1 MRHRGQF
8 SHGRGAVAAV
18 GLAAICLAGSGP
30 AAAAASG
37 AGASPAAS
45 ARTPLTRVR
54 FQLRAECNCASCC
67 FALQDQ
73 LRKLPGITRVEFSP
87 RERIVALTF
96 EEDRVPLSRVAA
108 VVASC
113 ELGKHSALIGDLAD
127 AGPVPQAAVLAH
139 AAGVRAAEVEAKKRR
154 LLVELA
160 DGAPTTTVG
169 LTTAL
174 AKAGVIVRFDSSAP
188 MISSRH

>member
-1 MRHRGQF
+1 MCHRGRF
-8 SHGRGAVAAV
+8 SHGRWAVAAL
-18 GLAAICLAGSGP
+18 GFAAICLAGSGP
-30 AAAAASG
+30 AAASG

-96 EEDRVPLSRVAA
+96 EEDRVLLSRVAA

-127 AGPVPQAAVLAH
+127 AGPVPEASVAAH

-160 DGAPTTTVG
+160 DGTSTTTQG

-174 AKAGVIVRFDSSAP
+174 AKAGVTVRFDSSAA
-188 MISSRH
+188 M

>member
-1 MRHRGQF
+1 MRHRGRF
-8 SHGRGAVAAV
+8 SHGRGAVAAL

-30 AAAAASG
+30 AAASG
-37 AGASPAAS
+37 AGASPAAPVR
-45 ARTPLTRVR
+45 APLTRVR